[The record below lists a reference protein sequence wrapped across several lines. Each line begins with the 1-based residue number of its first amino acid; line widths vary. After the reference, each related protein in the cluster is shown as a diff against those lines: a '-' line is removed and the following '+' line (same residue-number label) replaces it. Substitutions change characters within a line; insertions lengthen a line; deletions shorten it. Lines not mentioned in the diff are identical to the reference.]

1 MAHTIEIFRAGRHTA
16 NSGETLDFSADALA
30 AAAAGYDPTLH
41 EAPIVIGHP
50 ANDAPAYGWVRGLR
64 LDGDR
69 VVAELEQLDE
79 QFAELVKAGKFKKR
93 SAAWYTPD
101 APGNPTPGVWYLRHV
116 AFLGA
121 QPPAVKGLKDVRFE
135 ANETGVETVE
145 MAEPRATPSDPPPET
160 PTMAD
165 NANTPASADRPDLT
179 ARQAELDAR
188 AAELEA
194 RETALAASEARAQRR
209 ELAAFAEQ
217 LIEQG
222 RLLPRHKARITE
234 LLFAVGDEAGQ
245 TLEFA
250 EGDQQVKATPRQ
262 LLREFLAELP
272 VRVDYAERSAPSGD
286 DANDLPGYQPPP
298 GYQADPKRA
307 RLHRDALAYA
317 EQHNVAYD
325 QAVTI
330 LERRQ

>member
-1 MAHTIEIFRAGRHTA
+1 
-16 NSGETLDFSADALA
+16 
-30 AAAAGYDPTLH
+30 
-41 EAPIVIGHP
+41 
-50 ANDAPAYGWVRGLR
+50 
-64 LDGDR
+64 
-69 VVAELEQLDE
+69 
-79 QFAELVKAGKFKKR
+79 
-93 SAAWYTPD
+93 
-101 APGNPTPGVWYLRHV
+101 
-116 AFLGA
+116 
-121 QPPAVKGLKDVRFE
+121 
-135 ANETGVETVE
+135 
-145 MAEPRATPSDPPPET
+145 
-160 PTMAD
+160 MAD

-188 AAELEA
+188 AADLEA
-194 RETALAASEARAQRR
+194 RENALAAAEARAQRR

-234 LLFAVGDEAGQ
+234 LLFAVGDEGQ

-250 EGDQQVKATPRQ
+250 EGDETRRTTPRE

-272 VRVDYAERSAPSGD
+272 VQVDYAERSAPSAD
-286 DANDLPGYQPPP
+286 DATDVPGYQPPP

-317 EQHNVAYD
+317 DQHNVAYD